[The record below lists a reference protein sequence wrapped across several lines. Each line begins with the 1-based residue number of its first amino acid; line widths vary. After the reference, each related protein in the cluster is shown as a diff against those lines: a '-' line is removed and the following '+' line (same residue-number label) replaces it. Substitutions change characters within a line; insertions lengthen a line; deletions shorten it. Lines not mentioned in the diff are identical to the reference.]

1 MIPWKTFKG
10 RRKLNLASLVKDE
23 KLTTYD
29 KLVEYLRLLHVAPPS
44 LEEYNSAAENATPKS
59 SPSKKSTTTRKPAV
73 TKKAVTSKPKEEEDP
88 SEVWESGLDASYSE
102 KKSTKAPAKRKP
114 ATKRATRSTRTTK
127 KKS

>member
-29 KLVEYLRLLHVAPPS
+29 KLVGYLHLLHVAPPS
-44 LEEYNSAAENATPKS
+44 LEEYNSATEKATPS
-59 SPSKKSTTTRKPAV
+59 SSSAKKSTATRKPAA
-73 TKKAVTSKPKEEEDP
+73 TEKAAITKPKSEEDP
-88 SEVWESGLDASYSE
+88 SEVWESGLEGSYSE
-102 KKSTKAPAKRKP
+102 KKTTKAAAKRKST
-114 ATKRATRSTRTTK
+114 TKRSTRSTRTTK